1 MLKVK
6 VGKKELPVRM
16 TMGAMLRFNRATGKD
31 FKDFGSLTIEDLC
44 QLLYACMQSASKAD
58 GIDTSE
64 ITLEDF
70 LDGVDGSNITALAEQ
85 IGMKIERNAESA
97 EKKTLSRKA

>member
-1 MLKVK
+1 MKKVK
-6 VGKKELPVRM
+6 VGGKELPVRM

-31 FKDFGSLTIEDLC
+31 FKDLGNLTIEDLC

-58 GIDTSE
+58 GIDVSD

-70 LDGVDGSNITALAEQ
+70 MDSIDGTNIGQLAEE
-85 IGMKIERNAESA
+85 IGMKMVANDDGK
-97 EKKTLSRKA
+97 EKKSVSRKA